1 MFNQAHEENRRHV
14 ELEMKKA
21 AESEKQKVGGGSHT
35 QPQHLLH
42 HPIQSSNV
50 K

>member
-1 MFNQAHEENRRHV
+1 MFNQAHVENRKHV

-21 AESEKQKVGGGSHT
+21 AESEKQKVGGGSRMES
-35 QPQHLLH
+35 QHLLH